1 MTNADTQVLVYSMLT
16 VWSQCSTLK
25 LNLHIQKK
33 KSGLLV
39 FIFCRCTHSDKCAA
53 MTHFARDATLAG

>member
-33 KSGLLV
+33 KIWL
-39 FIFCRCTHSDKCAA
+39 
-53 MTHFARDATLAG
+53 ARFYFLPLHPQ

>member
-33 KSGLLV
+33 NLACSFL
-39 FIFCRCTHSDKCAA
+39 F
-53 MTHFARDATLAG
+53 FAVAPAVTNVQQ